1 MRVVESEARSILVA
15 SKLPDADYVINP
27 YMGCAFGCSY
37 CYATFMGRYVGEEAD
52 EWGSYVYVK
61 TNAVELAREEIP
73 RLQRTHGAATLLL
86 SSVTDPYQGVESK
99 YRLTRG
105 ILGALVD
112 ASWLGRVSILTKSPL
127 VTRDID
133 LFQSLTR
140 AEVGLTVTST
150 DDRVSKWLEVRAPK
164 ASARIAALSE
174 LHQAGVPTYAFV
186 GPLLPHFRH
195 SPSEL
200 DELFAAISAAGV
212 RDVYV
217 EHMNLKPYIR
227 ERLEPRLAGEPQ
239 PIRDS
244 FSVAR
249 KDEVRREVNE
259 LVNQLLS
266 KHDLRLRLGEVLDH
280 QSGVAAAAVQRAP
293 AGLRS
298 DSVAERI
305 TPDPKPTS

>member
-1 MRVVESEARSILVA
+1 MRVVESEAKSILVA

-27 YMGCAFGCSY
+27 YTGCAFGCSY
-37 CYATFMGRYVGEEAD
+37 CYATFMGRYVGETAE
-52 EWGSYVYVK
+52 EWGQYVYVK
-61 TNAVELAREEIP
+61 TNAVILAREEIP
-73 RLQRTHGAATLLL
+73 KLQRTHGSATLLL

-105 ILGALVD
+105 VLGALVD
-112 ASWLGRVSILTKSPL
+112 ASWAGRVSILTKSPL

-133 LFQSLTR
+133 LFRSLTR

-164 ASARIAALSE
+164 ASARIAALAE
-174 LHQAGVPTYAFV
+174 LRDAGVPVYAFV
-186 GPLLPHFRH
+186 GPLLPHFRQ
-195 SPSEL
+195 SRSEL
-200 DELFAAISAAGV
+200 DELFEAISSAGV
-212 RDVYV
+212 REVYV

-239 PIRDS
+239 SIRDS
-244 FSVAR
+244 FAVAR
-249 KDEVRREVNE
+249 QREMHHEVDE

-266 KHDLRLRLGEVLDH
+266 KHNLHLRLGEVLDH
-280 QSGVAAAAVQRAP
+280 QSGVAAAAVHRAP

-298 DSVAERI
+298 DSVAEPQ
-305 TPDPKPTS
+305 TPRPN